1 MCCTLCFKAMRL
13 PALQQSDA
21 RGCSCTCFAGL
32 GVWLHKRRQQSSM
45 FQPFDKYDSG
55 AAAGAMSGRP
65 TNVYASSKFGGRTV
79 YPDMEEVEMGPAAK
93 AQSPKTFQSV
103 NLKSGRKLDL
113 P

>member
-1 MCCTLCFKAMRL
+1 M
-13 PALQQSDA
+13 
-21 RGCSCTCFAGL
+21 
-32 GVWLHKRRQQSSM
+32 WLYKRKQESSK

-55 AAAGAMSGRP
+55 AAPVMSGP

-79 YPDMEEVEMGPAAK
+79 YPDMEEVEMGSAAK
-93 AQSPKTFQSV
+93 AQSPKSFQSV